1 MTSTFL
7 FERPRGG
14 ERALL
19 VGVGIGRPVDP
30 QDTAEFEALAAS
42 AGALPVALV
51 TASRPRPDSKYFVGT
66 GKAAE
71 IRDRAQDARAEVIL
85 VDQTLSPSQER
96 NLEKLTSCRVLDR
109 NGLILDIFSQR
120 ARSFEGKLQVE
131 LAQLSHLSTRLVRGW
146 THLERQKGG
155 IGLRG
160 PGETQLETDRR
171 LIAKRIRTL
180 RGRLEKLARQRD
192 TGRHV
197 RREVPVPTVA
207 LVGYTNA
214 GKSTLF
220 NRLTGSD
227 SYVADQLFATL
238 DPTVR
243 RIKLAGVGEVVLA
256 DTVGFV
262 RSLPHELIAAFR
274 STLQEAREADL
285 LLHVVDASDPQRDE
299 RILQVREVLAGIG
312 AGEIR
317 ELKVF
322 NKIDLLGAG
331 GLGTERSGVDQSGA
345 ESRSVESR
353 DVESRDVESRD
364 VESPGAESRGG
375 QFAGVELHGVHL
387 PGVELPHILLAADG
401 APVQA
406 WVSAHSG
413 AGLGELREAIAQAVR
428 PNQVRQTLHLGLLAA
443 AVRSD
448 LYRREAVRAERQCDD
463 GSWELDVELDPA
475 EMAKILGN
483 RGVEPV
489 APPENARA
497 VA

>member
-1 MTSTFL
+1 VTGAFL

-19 VGVGIGRPVDP
+19 VGVGIGQPVDP
-30 QDTAEFEALAAS
+30 HDTAEFEALAAS
-42 AGALPVALV
+42 AGAVPVALI
-51 TASRPRPDSKYFVGT
+51 TASRPRPDPKYFVGL
-66 GKAAE
+66 GKAEE
-71 IRDRAQDARAEVIL
+71 IRDRAQDAKAEVVL
-85 VDQTLSPSQER
+85 VDQTLTPSQER

-262 RSLPHELIAAFR
+262 RALPHELIAAFR

-285 LLHVVDASDPQRDE
+285 LLHVVDASDLQRDE
-299 RILQVREVLAGIG
+299 RIVQVREVLAGIG

-322 NKIDLLGAG
+322 NKIDLM
-331 GLGTERSGVDQSGA
+331 GA
-345 ESRSVESR
+345 ESPRIVLGS
-353 DVESRDVESRD
+353 D
-364 VESPGAESRGG
+364 
-375 QFAGVELHGVHL
+375 GV
-387 PGVELPHILLAADG
+387 PA
-401 APVQA
+401 QA

-413 AGLGELREAIAQAVR
+413 AGLAELREAIAQAVR
-428 PNQVRQTLHLGLLAA
+428 PNQVRQTLHLYMLAA
-443 AVRSD
+443 ALRSD

-475 EMAKILGN
+475 EMAKILGS
-483 RGVEPV
+483 RGVMPV
-489 APPENARA
+489 APPEKARE